1 MSLVSACKGS
11 LHVLQFLLKVQ
22 KNTHVTL
29 SGKCKLSTGVMKVCL
44 FADLAALT
52 NNSSHL
58 HPKAASECSLRQRQI
73 DRWMAT
79 IVLCFKK
86 KKEFK

>member
-1 MSLVSACKGS
+1 MSACKGS
-11 LHVLQFLLKVQ
+11 LHVLQLPLKVQ
-22 KNTHVTL
+22 KNMHVTL
-29 SGKCKLSTGVMKVCL
+29 SGKYKLLTGVMKVCL

-58 HPKAASECSLRQRQI
+58 HPKAASEEI

-79 IVLCFKK
+79 IVLCLKK
-86 KKEFK
+86 RNSNDNIFINVA

>member
-11 LHVLQFLLKVQ
+11 LHVLQLPLKVQ
-22 KNTHVTL
+22 KNMHVTL
-29 SGKCKLSTGVMKVCL
+29 SGKYKLSTGVMKVCL

-58 HPKAASECSLRQRQI
+58 HPKAASECSLRQS
-73 DRWMAT
+73 DRKLIGGWQPLYS
-79 IVLCFKK
+79 VK